1 MCQLLSSVSLS
12 PSLVSTMLVLDS
24 QCTIPD
30 LESDEM
36 IVIATSASSH
46 PSGVLITAAATL
58 RAGPHTPHPL
68 STQFHII

>member
-58 RAGPHTPHPL
+58 KQAMYWSAMTSTTPRP
-68 STQFHII
+68 